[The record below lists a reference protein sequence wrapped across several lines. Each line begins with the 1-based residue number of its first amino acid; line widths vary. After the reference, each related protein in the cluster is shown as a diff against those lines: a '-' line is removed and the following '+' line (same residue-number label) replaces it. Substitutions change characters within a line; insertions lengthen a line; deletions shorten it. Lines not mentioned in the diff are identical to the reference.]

1 MIFTVTL
8 NPACDRT
15 VIIERFHLDQVNR
28 VSESRRDPGGKSIN
42 VSKVIRAL
50 GGESVATGLLG
61 GETGDYI
68 ASALEKMGIRQRFVR
83 VSAPTRT
90 NLKIVDPVE
99 GTYTDVNDSGE
110 PAAQADIDR
119 VLELLLEEAKAGDV
133 AVLAGKLPRG
143 AKEDTYGAW
152 TRALKAKGVSVYVDA
167 EGEALV
173 QAVRAAPALIKPNE
187 KELADLT
194 GREASSREEI
204 ARSAEKLL
212 KEGVGTVVVS
222 LGAEGALCF
231 SGEERWQAKGLH
243 VEVKSTVGAGDSMMA
258 AMALG
263 EERGMPLCERFRLAM
278 ATSAAKVTMS
288 GSQPPEKEA
297 VDRLLEQ
304 VEMERF

>member
-90 NLKIVDPVE
+90 NLKIVDPIE

-119 VLELLLEEAKAGDV
+119 VLELLLEVERHHIDPHVGGRAQRIEAV
-133 AVLAGKLPRG
+133 AVQRAHKLVLAGI
-143 AKEDTYGAW
+143 
-152 TRALKAKGVSVYVDA
+152 
-167 EGEALV
+167 
-173 QAVRAAPALIKPNE
+173 AV
-187 KELADLT
+187 
-194 GREASSREEI
+194 
-204 ARSAEKLL
+204 
-212 KEGVGTVVVS
+212 V
-222 LGAEGALCF
+222 
-231 SGEERWQAKGLH
+231 
-243 VEVKSTVGAGDSMMA
+243 
-258 AMALG
+258 
-263 EERGMPLCERFRLAM
+263 
-278 ATSAAKVTMS
+278 
-288 GSQPPEKEA
+288 
-297 VDRLLEQ
+297 EQ
-304 VEMERF
+304 VEEVLCHASLLWFRFPTGLGARLGVGVWA

>member
-8 NPACDRT
+8 NPACDKT
-15 VIIERFHLDQVNR
+15 VVIERFHIDQVNR
-28 VSESRRDPGGKSIN
+28 IRESRRDPGGKSIN

-83 VSAPTRT
+83 VSVPTRT

-99 GTYTDVNDSGE
+99 GTDVNDSGE

-133 AVLAGKLPRG
+133 AVLAGKLPKG

-173 QAVRAAPALIKPNE
+173 QAVKAAPALIKPNE

-194 GREASSREEI
+194 GREASNREEI

-212 KEGVGTVVVS
+212 KEGVGAVVVS
-222 LGAEGALCF
+222 LGGEGALCF
-231 SGEERWQAKGLH
+231 SGGERWQAKGLH

-263 EERGMPLCERFRLAM
+263 EERRMTLCERFRLAM
-278 ATSAAKVTMS
+278 ATSAAKVMMS
-288 GSQPPEKEA
+288 GSQPPEKA
-297 VDRLLEQ
+297 TVDALLSR